1 MGDAVVATVVGAGVT
16 FAVLWLLSLLN
27 TQVASR
33 QALASN
39 VRSVVLSAERK
50 TRVEEERME
59 SDPEPSEERVMT
71 VDLDR
76 PAVAPLELEP
86 LDLALEVPSLEIPPV
101 RIAVNTQ
108 PRSSERRPATSASR
122 TQTATTEL
130 VDEGMVD
137 QPPREHPGNRKP
149 MYPPREERLGIE
161 AQVVVLLII
170 DERGNVEDVQA
181 LSGPRAFR
189 KAALDAARSW
199 SFTPAIDDG

>member
-1 MGDAVVATVVGAGVT
+1 MMRESERRTRRSLGDAVVATVVGAGVT

-86 LDLALEVPSLEIPPV
+86 LDLALEVPSLEIPP
-101 RIAVNTQ
+101 
-108 PRSSERRPATSASR
+108 
-122 TQTATTEL
+122 
-130 VDEGMVD
+130 
-137 QPPREHPGNRKP
+137 
-149 MYPPREERLGIE
+149 
-161 AQVVVLLII
+161 
-170 DERGNVEDVQA
+170 
-181 LSGPRAFR
+181 
-189 KAALDAARSW
+189 
-199 SFTPAIDDG
+199 